1 MAFTDLTPL
10 TQDEYDALKLSPLG
24 KVIKTPV
31 DSPDPSVDIELGGWV
46 GDSILAFTITNAA
59 LSKSGTSI
67 DSKAPDTLDVEV
79 SDAINPG
86 AVISYFTVDV
96 GSDNK
101 TTDWT
106 VSYTV
111 KKKTTTTGKWVF
123 TKGKGDEDFDPTR

>member
-67 DSKAPDTLDVEV
+67 DSRVPDTLDVEV

>member
-1 MAFTDLTPL
+1 MAFTNLTRL
-10 TQDEYDALKLSPLG
+10 TQEEYDALNLSPLG
-24 KVIKTPV
+24 KVNKTLEG
-31 DSPDPSVDIELGGWV
+31 SPDPSVDIELGGWV
-46 GDSILAFTITNAA
+46 GDSVLAFTVSNAA
-59 LSKSGTSI
+59 QTASGTTI
-67 DSKAPDTLDVEV
+67 DLRESDTLDVQV
-79 SDAINPG
+79 IDATNPG

-106 VSYTV
+106 VSYAV